1 MIEDEI
7 KDHRSGIIEDEC
19 FGKTLR
25 RRERGRGLWK
35 WWEKIDPRFGF
46 CLYRKRERERDKLT
60 MRDIFGTDGMRLCA
74 YISLCCL
81 YTLTARALRVA
92 RLSFLF
98 FCRNVFCVFQL
109 LWNYKIKINK

>member
-7 KDHRSGIIEDEC
+7 KDHRSGIIKDE
-19 FGKTLR
+19 FQKNSEKEREEGAVEMVGGDRSTLWFLSLQK
-25 RRERGRGLWK
+25 ERK
-35 WWEKIDPRFGF
+35 
-46 CLYRKRERERDKLT
+46 RERDKLT

-74 YISLCCL
+74 YISLCYL
-81 YTLTARALRVA
+81 YTLTARALPVA